1 MLSAHPTPVAQI
13 WCSFCAKPDT
23 EIDMLVAGAG
33 VQICNECVATAAAI
47 MDTYRDRPHEVR
59 LPMWESMDDQQMLSH
74 IPRIAV
80 VAGQVEADLRAWG
93 AGLRRR
99 GVTWSRVG
107 EALGV
112 TRQSAW
118 ERFSVQR

>member
-1 MLSAHPTPVAQI
+1 
-13 WCSFCAKPDT
+13 
-23 EIDMLVAGAG
+23 
-33 VQICNECVATAAAI
+33 
-47 MDTYRDRPHEVR
+47 
-59 LPMWESMDDQQMLSH
+59 MWESMDDQQMLSY

-80 VAGQVEADLRAWG
+80 VAGQVEADLRAWV
-93 AGLRRR
+93 AELRRR

-107 EALGV
+107 GALGV

>member
-1 MLSAHPTPVAQI
+1 M
-13 WCSFCAKPDT
+13 
-23 EIDMLVAGAG
+23 
-33 VQICNECVATAAAI
+33 QICNECVATAAAI

-80 VAGQVEADLRAWG
+80 VAGQVGADLRAWV
-93 AGLRRR
+93 AELRRR